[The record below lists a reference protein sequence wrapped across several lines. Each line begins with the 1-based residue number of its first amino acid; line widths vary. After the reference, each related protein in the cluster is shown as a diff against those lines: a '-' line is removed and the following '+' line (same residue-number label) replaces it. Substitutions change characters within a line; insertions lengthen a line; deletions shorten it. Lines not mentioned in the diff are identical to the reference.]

1 MDSLNSPSDVMKSSF
16 EKLYTLFF
24 KGEYSWTFFVCSC
37 PFASKVDRR
46 NRNEI
51 KKGGIVNDPVVH
63 QRICNGI
70 ASWFKE
76 DCDLTTLG
84 IVESPI
90 KGPKG
95 NIEFLIAAYSWF
107 KESANSGLQQL

>member
-1 MDSLNSPSDVMKSSF
+1 MNIILLGPPGAGKGTQADNIVTNFNLFKVSSGD
-16 EKLYTLFF
+16 LL
-24 KGEYSWTFFVCSC
+24 
-37 PFASKVDRR
+37 
-46 NRNEI
+46 RNEI

-95 NIEFLIAAYSWF
+95 NIEFLIAAHS
-107 KESANSGLQQL
+107 